1 MSNVILLNSSGT
13 SHDSFSIG
21 KRGITVF
28 QSFTNATIDTPS
40 IGDLH
45 VNKLDGRCEVYT
57 TDGWIELEKKKLI
70 QQVDTDYYEA
80 CHTSGYIGCS
90 FIGTTTIL
98 LPFGHSGVEIT
109 VKDQTGLCTPKN
121 PIIITTRLNDLIDG
135 ETMYLLSSPYS
146 KATFMFNNGWNTI

>member
-45 VNKLDGRCEVYT
+45 VNKLDGRCEVFT
-57 TDGWIELEKKKLI
+57 STGWIELEKKKLI
-70 QQVDTDYYEA
+70 QQASTDYYEVLP
-80 CHTSGYIGCS
+80 TSGYVGCS
-90 FIGTTTIL
+90 FVGSSTVL

-109 VKDQTGLCTPKN
+109 IKDQTGLCNPRN
-121 PIIITTRLNDLIDG
+121 PIVIVARESDSIDG
-135 ETMYLLSSPYS
+135 ETMYLLSSPYA
-146 KATFMFNNGWNTI
+146 KTTLIYNNGWYAI